1 MANRCILPV
10 IRQPYIH
17 VPVVQAPA
25 EVDTLVNTEV
35 DTLVNTRVETEVNTE
50 VDTLVNTEVD
60 TRVETEVDTLVN
72 TEVSEE
78 PEQAVAVELDAT
90 PATLDEPATES
101 ASTESVAVTE
111 SKRGRKPKNVQPEPF
126 AL

>member
-17 VPVVQAPA
+17 VPVVQAP
-25 EVDTLVNTEV
+25 
-35 DTLVNTRVETEVNTE
+35 TE
-50 VDTLVNTEVD
+50 VDTLVNTEVNTLVETEVNTLVNTEVNTEVD
-60 TRVETEVDTLVN
+60 TRVE

-90 PATLDEPATES
+90 PTTLDEPATES
-101 ASTESVAVTE
+101 ASTESVTVTE
-111 SKRGRKPKNVQPEPF
+111 SKRGRKPKNAQPEPF